1 MFDLLCKRIS
11 EQQEKADLTVRA
23 VGSQLIDICKD
34 LGTEACEIVLQD
46 LEKPEMSITEC
57 EKKIKEFADELHKQ
71 FKGPSVCVTGID
83 AENIIK
89 KFYGIDGIANSQSIE
104 KINTNGDFL
113 NLEDFL

>member
-1 MFDLLCKRIS
+1 MFELLRNRIS

-23 VGSQLIDICKD
+23 VGSQLLDICKD
-34 LGTEACEIVLQD
+34 LGTEACEIVLKD
-46 LEKPEMSITEC
+46 LSKPEMSITEC
-57 EKKIKEFADELHKQ
+57 EKQIKAYADELHKQ

-89 KFYGIDGIANSQSIE
+89 KFYGIDGISNSQSIE
-104 KINTNGDFL
+104 KISTTGDFL